1 MQLILASTSPYRAML
16 LKRLQIPFMTA
27 APNIDESPLEDEHPA
42 QTAERLSAEKARAI
56 AADHASGLII
66 GSDQVAYLGN
76 QRYGKPGTAER
87 AVEQLRQMRGQT
99 VTFHTGL
106 ALINA
111 RTGHTQIRG
120 IPTHVRFR
128 NLTDE
133 EIVRYVEREKPLD
146 CAGAAKVESLGISLL
161 EALSGDDPTA
171 LIGLPLI
178 ALSEMLR
185 GEGIELP

>member
-16 LKRLQIPFMTA
+16 LERLQLPFDTA
-27 APNIDESPLEDEHPA
+27 APNIDEAPLAGEHPA
-42 QTAERLSAEKARAI
+42 QTAERLSADKARVI
-56 AADHASGLII
+56 AARHSSALII
-66 GSDQVAYLGN
+66 GSDQVAYMGAR
-76 QRYGKPGTAER
+76 QFGKPGTVER
-87 AVEQLRQMRGQT
+87 AIEQLRQMSGQT

-106 ALINA
+106 AVINA

-120 IPTHVRFR
+120 VPTHVRFR
-128 NLTDE
+128 SLSDQ
-133 EIVRYVEREKPLD
+133 EISRYVEREMPLD

-178 ALSEMLR
+178 ALCDMLR
-185 GEGIELP
+185 AEGLDLP

>member
-16 LKRLQIPFMTA
+16 LERLQLPFDTA
-27 APNIDESPLEDEHPA
+27 APNIDEAPLAGEHPA
-42 QTAERLSAEKARAI
+42 QTAERLSADKARVI
-56 AADHASGLII
+56 AARHSSALII
-66 GSDQVAYLGN
+66 GSDQVAYMGAR
-76 QRYGKPGTAER
+76 QFGKPGTVER
-87 AVEQLRQMRGQT
+87 AIEQLRHMSGQT

-106 ALINA
+106 AVINA

-120 IPTHVRFR
+120 VPTHVRFR
-128 NLTDE
+128 SLSDQ
-133 EIVRYVEREKPLD
+133 EISRYVEREMPLD

-178 ALSEMLR
+178 ALCDMLR
-185 GEGIELP
+185 AEGLDLP